1 MKKYLADVLY
11 FAKNNPL
18 WAGFF
23 FIVGWI
29 LGLGIKDLL

>member
-1 MKKYLADVLY
+1 MKKYLTEVIY

-18 WAGFF
+18 WFGFF

-29 LGLGIKDLL
+29 LGLGIKDLV